1 MTLHL
6 WKIKVW
12 SGSSF
17 HEFVRIVEEVKAK
30 VKDTATDRLRVDEE
44 MFLVQVPS
52 SGSIGLECVQNRWQP
67 NDEGGKFLVGAKFI
81 IFSIGGFEIDFFENC
96 VAEVHLSTQHLCEHR
111 TLRV

>member
-44 MFLVQVPS
+44 MFLVQMPT
-52 SGSIGLECVQNRWQP
+52 SGSIG
-67 NDEGGKFLVGAKFI
+67 
-81 IFSIGGFEIDFFENC
+81 
-96 VAEVHLSTQHLCEHR
+96 
-111 TLRV
+111 